1 MTDDLINHDT
11 HIIQD
16 TKLLSLNSKYATKLN
31 GTQNS
36 SVMFDFVNIIDKSK
50 DHLYMTM
57 AVQSA
62 EIPSSFYNVTTI
74 NNVTRVDR
82 DDIAAA
88 FDITIPVGN
97 YNADSYKTKFKELY
111 DAATP
116 SVVDIQ
122 LDGVTG
128 IFNLIETGVSA
139 ANFTIKAVG
148 STSYVLWGGEVGTD
162 YVFPVAGAAASF
174 GFPANFLGVTKIKL
188 SSDNLAG
195 TNVDSSQLKTTTL
208 IDTISVAATPFGLT
222 IFNSLGRET
231 LMKAKRIEEIDLELR
246 DQDDNLIDFNNA
258 EWCISIII
266 NTHRRVAFSEDRAR
280 GVIVNDKYKKR
291 VRAQEL
297 EELRGETEKELE
309 RMDFSEL
316 DDLMNN

>member
-16 TKLLSLNSKYATKLN
+16 TKLLSLNSKYASKLN

-36 SVMFDFVNIIDKSK
+36 RVLFDFVNIIDKSK

-62 EIPSSFYNVTTI
+62 EIPSSFYNVTI
-74 NNVTRVDR
+74 KNNITRVDR

-88 FDITIPVGN
+88 FDITMPVGN
-97 YNADSYKTKFKELY
+97 YNADTYLAKFKELY

-116 SVVDIQ
+116 SNVTIA
-122 LDGVTG
+122 LDAVTG
-128 IFNLIETGVSA
+128 IFNLQEA
-139 ANFTIKAVG
+139 LADFTIKSVG

-231 LMKAKRIEEIDLELR
+231 LMKAKRIEEVDLELR

>member
-36 SVMFDFVNIIDKSK
+36 RVLFDFVNIIDKSK

-62 EIPSSFYNVTTI
+62 EIPSSFYNVTI
-74 NNVTRVDR
+74 KNNITRVDR

-88 FDITIPVGN
+88 FDITMPVGN
-97 YNADSYKTKFKELY
+97 YNADTYLAKFKELY

-116 SVVDIQ
+116 SNVTIA
-122 LDGVTG
+122 LDAVTG
-128 IFNLIETGVSA
+128 IFNLQEA
-139 ANFTIKAVG
+139 LADFTIKSVG

-231 LMKAKRIEEIDLELR
+231 LMKAKRIEEVDLELR

-266 NTHRRVAFSEDRAR
+266 NTHRRVAFSEDKAR

>member
-16 TKLLSLNSKYATKLN
+16 TKLLSLNSKYASKLN

-36 SVMFDFVNIIDKSK
+36 RVLFDFVNIIDKSK

-62 EIPSSFYNVTTI
+62 EIPSSFYNVTI
-74 NNVTRVDR
+74 KNNITRVDR

-88 FDITIPVGN
+88 FDITMPVGN
-97 YNADSYKTKFKELY
+97 YNADTYLAKFKELY

-116 SVVDIQ
+116 SNVTIA
-122 LDGVTG
+122 LDAVTG
-128 IFNLIETGVSA
+128 IFNLQEA
-139 ANFTIKAVG
+139 LADFTIKSVG

-208 IDTISVAATPFGLT
+208 IDTISVTATPFGLT

>member
-16 TKLLSLNSKYATKLN
+16 TKLLSLNSKYASKLN

-36 SVMFDFVNIIDKSK
+36 RVLFDFVNIIDKSK

-62 EIPSSFYNVTTI
+62 EIPSSFYNVTI
-74 NNVTRVDR
+74 KNNITRVDR

-88 FDITIPVGN
+88 FDITMPVGN
-97 YNADSYKTKFKELY
+97 YNADTYLAKFKELY

-116 SVVDIQ
+116 SNVTIA
-122 LDGVTG
+122 LDAVTG
-128 IFNLIETGVSA
+128 IFNLQEA
-139 ANFTIKAVG
+139 LADFTIKSVG

-266 NTHRRVAFSEDRAR
+266 NTHRRVAFSEDKAR

>member
-16 TKLLSLNSKYATKLN
+16 TKLLSLNSKYASKLN

-36 SVMFDFVNIIDKSK
+36 RVLFDFVNIIDKSK

-62 EIPSSFYNVTTI
+62 EIPSSFYNVTI
-74 NNVTRVDR
+74 KNNITRVDR

-97 YNADSYKTKFKELY
+97 YNADTYLAKFKELY

-116 SVVDIQ
+116 SNVTIA
-122 LDGVTG
+122 LDAVTG
-128 IFNLIETGVSA
+128 IFNLQEA
-139 ANFTIKAVG
+139 LADFTIKSVG

-162 YVFPVAGAAASF
+162 YVFPVAGTAASF

-231 LMKAKRIEEIDLELR
+231 LMKAKRIEEVDLELR

>member
-16 TKLLSLNSKYATKLN
+16 TKLLSLNSKYASKLN

-36 SVMFDFVNIIDKSK
+36 RVLFDFVNIIDKSK

-62 EIPSSFYNVTTI
+62 EIPSSFYNVTI
-74 NNVTRVDR
+74 KNNITRVDR

-88 FDITIPVGN
+88 FDITMPVGN
-97 YNADSYKTKFKELY
+97 YNADTYLAKFKELY

-116 SVVDIQ
+116 SNVTIA
-122 LDGVTG
+122 LDAVTG
-128 IFNLIETGVSA
+128 IFNLQEA
-139 ANFTIKAVG
+139 LADFTIKSVG

-162 YVFPVAGAAASF
+162 YVFPVAGTAASF

-208 IDTISVAATPFGLT
+208 IDTISVTATPFGLT

-231 LMKAKRIEEIDLELR
+231 LMKAKRIEEVDLELR

>member
-16 TKLLSLNSKYATKLN
+16 TKLLSLNSKYASKLN

-36 SVMFDFVNIIDKSK
+36 RVLFDFVNIIDKSK

-62 EIPSSFYNVTTI
+62 EIPSSFYNVTI
-74 NNVTRVDR
+74 KNNITRVDR

-88 FDITIPVGN
+88 FDITMPVGN
-97 YNADSYKTKFKELY
+97 YNADTYLAKFKELY

-116 SVVDIQ
+116 SNVTIA
-122 LDGVTG
+122 LDAVTG
-128 IFNLIETGVSA
+128 IFNLQEA
-139 ANFTIKAVG
+139 LADFTIKSVG

-162 YVFPVAGAAASF
+162 YVFPVAGTAASF
-174 GFPANFLGVTKIKL
+174 GFPANFLGITKIKL

-208 IDTISVAATPFGLT
+208 IDTISVTATPFGLT

>member
-16 TKLLSLNSKYATKLN
+16 TKLLSLNSKYASKLN

-36 SVMFDFVNIIDKSK
+36 RVLFDFVNIIDKSK

-62 EIPSSFYNVTTI
+62 EIPSSFYNVTI
-74 NNVTRVDR
+74 KNNITRVDR

-97 YNADSYKTKFKELY
+97 YNADTYLAKFKELY

-116 SVVDIQ
+116 SNVTIA
-122 LDGVTG
+122 LDAVTG
-128 IFNLIETGVSA
+128 IFNLQEA
-139 ANFTIKAVG
+139 LADFTIKSVG

-208 IDTISVAATPFGLT
+208 IDTISVTATPFGLT

-231 LMKAKRIEEIDLELR
+231 LMKAKRIEEVDLELR

>member
-16 TKLLSLNSKYATKLN
+16 TKLLSLNSKYASKLN

-36 SVMFDFVNIIDKSK
+36 RVLFDFVNIIDKSK

-62 EIPSSFYNVTTI
+62 EIPSSFYNVTI
-74 NNVTRVDR
+74 KNNITRVDR

-88 FDITIPVGN
+88 FDITMPVGN
-97 YNADSYKTKFKELY
+97 YNADTYLAKFKELY

-116 SVVDIQ
+116 SNVTIA
-122 LDGVTG
+122 LDAVTG
-128 IFNLIETGVSA
+128 IFNLQEA
-139 ANFTIKAVG
+139 LADFTIKSVG

-162 YVFPVAGAAASF
+162 YVFPVAGTAASF

-231 LMKAKRIEEIDLELR
+231 LMKAKRIEEVDLELR

-266 NTHRRVAFSEDRAR
+266 NTHRRVAFSEDKAR

>member
-1 MTDDLINHDT
+1 MTDDLINYDT

-16 TKLLSLNSKYATKLN
+16 TKLLSLNSKYASKLN
-31 GTQNS
+31 GSKNS

-62 EIPSSFYNVTTI
+62 EIPSSFYNVTTN

-97 YNADSYKTKFKELY
+97 YNADTYLAKFKELY

-116 SVVDIQ
+116 SSVTIA
-122 LDGVTG
+122 LDAVTG
-128 IFNLIETGVSA
+128 IFNLQEA
-139 ANFTIKAVG
+139 LANFTIKSVG

-162 YVFPVAGAAASF
+162 YLFPTAGTAASF
-174 GFPANFLGVTKIKL
+174 GFPANFLGITKIKM

-208 IDTISVAATPFGLT
+208 VDTISVTATPFGLT

-231 LMKAKRIEEIDLELR
+231 LMKAKRIEEIDIQLR
-246 DQDDNLIDFNNA
+246 DQDNNLIDFNNTD
-258 EWCISIII
+258 WCVSIII

-280 GVIVNDKYKKR
+280 GIIVNDKYKKR

>member
-16 TKLLSLNSKYATKLN
+16 TKLLSLNSKYASKLN

-36 SVMFDFVNIIDKSK
+36 RVLFDFVNIIDKSK

-62 EIPSSFYNVTTI
+62 EIPSSFYNVTI
-74 NNVTRVDR
+74 KNNITRVDR

-88 FDITIPVGN
+88 FDITMPVGN
-97 YNADSYKTKFKELY
+97 YNADTYLAKFKELY

-116 SVVDIQ
+116 SNVTIA
-122 LDGVTG
+122 LDAVTG
-128 IFNLIETGVSA
+128 IFNLQEA
-139 ANFTIKAVG
+139 LADFTIKSVG

-162 YVFPVAGAAASF
+162 YVFPVAGTAASF
-174 GFPANFLGVTKIKL
+174 GFPANFLGITKIKL

-231 LMKAKRIEEIDLELR
+231 LMKAKRIEEVDLELR

>member
-16 TKLLSLNSKYATKLN
+16 TKLLSLNSKYASKLN

-36 SVMFDFVNIIDKSK
+36 RVLFDFVNIIDKSK

-62 EIPSSFYNVTTI
+62 EIPSSFYNVTI
-74 NNVTRVDR
+74 KNNITRVDR

-88 FDITIPVGN
+88 FDITMPVGN
-97 YNADSYKTKFKELY
+97 YNADTYLAKFKELY

-116 SVVDIQ
+116 SNVTIA
-122 LDGVTG
+122 LDAVTG
-128 IFNLIETGVSA
+128 IFNLQEA
-139 ANFTIKAVG
+139 LADFTIKSVG

-162 YVFPVAGAAASF
+162 YVFPVAGTAASF

-231 LMKAKRIEEIDLELR
+231 LMKAKRIEEVDLELR

>member
-1 MTDDLINHDT
+1 MTDDLINYDT

-16 TKLLSLNSKYATKLN
+16 TKLLSLNSKYASKLN
-31 GTQNS
+31 GTKNS

-62 EIPSSFYNVTTI
+62 EIPSSFYNVTVD

-88 FDITIPVGN
+88 FDITMPVGN
-97 YNADSYKTKFKELY
+97 YNADTYLAKFKELY

-116 SVVDIQ
+116 SSVTIV
-122 LDGVTG
+122 LDAVTG
-128 IFNLIETGVSA
+128 IFNLQEA
-139 ANFTIKAVG
+139 LANFTIKSVG

-162 YVFPVAGAAASF
+162 YVFPTAGTAASF

-208 IDTISVAATPFGLT
+208 VDTISVSAPPFGLT

-231 LMKAKRIEEIDLELR
+231 LMKAKRIEEIDIQLR
-246 DQDDNLIDFNNA
+246 DQDNNLIDFNNTD
-258 EWCISIII
+258 WCISIII

-280 GVIVNDKYKKR
+280 GIIVNDKYKKR

>member
-62 EIPSSFYNVTTI
+62 EIPSSFYNVTTN

-88 FDITIPVGN
+88 FDITMPVGN
-97 YNADSYKTKFKELY
+97 YNAGTYLAKFKELY

-116 SVVDIQ
+116 SSVTIA
-122 LDGVTG
+122 LDAVTG
-128 IFNLIETGVSA
+128 IFNLQEA
-139 ANFTIKAVG
+139 LANFTIKSVG

-162 YVFPVAGAAASF
+162 YLFPTAGTAASF
-174 GFPANFLGVTKIKL
+174 GFPANFLGITKIKM

-208 IDTISVAATPFGLT
+208 VDTISVTATPFGLT

-231 LMKAKRIEEIDLELR
+231 LMKAKRIEEIDIQLR
-246 DQDDNLIDFNNA
+246 DQDNNLIDFNNTD
-258 EWCISIII
+258 WCVSIII

-280 GVIVNDKYKKR
+280 GIIVNDKYKKR

>member
-16 TKLLSLNSKYATKLN
+16 TKLLSLNSKYASKLN
-31 GTQNS
+31 GTKNS

-62 EIPSSFYNVTTI
+62 EIPSSFYNVTVD

-88 FDITIPVGN
+88 FDITMPVGN
-97 YNADSYKTKFKELY
+97 YNGNTYLAKFKELY

-116 SVVDIQ
+116 SNVTIV
-122 LDGVTG
+122 LDAVTG
-128 IFNLIETGVSA
+128 IFNLQEA
-139 ANFTIKAVG
+139 LANFTIKSVG

-162 YVFPVAGAAASF
+162 YVFPTAGTAASF

-231 LMKAKRIEEIDLELR
+231 LMKAKRIEEIDIQLR
-246 DQDDNLIDFNNA
+246 DQDNNLIDFNNTD
-258 EWCISIII
+258 WCISIII

-280 GVIVNDKYKKR
+280 GIIVNDKYKKR

>member
-16 TKLLSLNSKYATKLN
+16 TKLLSLNSKYASKLN

-36 SVMFDFVNIIDKSK
+36 RVLFDFVNIIDKSK

-62 EIPSSFYNVTTI
+62 EIPSSFYNVTI
-74 NNVTRVDR
+74 KNNITRVDR

-88 FDITIPVGN
+88 FDITMPVGN
-97 YNADSYKTKFKELY
+97 YNADTYLAKFKELY

-116 SVVDIQ
+116 SNVTIA
-122 LDGVTG
+122 LDAVTG
-128 IFNLIETGVSA
+128 IFNLQEA
-139 ANFTIKAVG
+139 LANFTIKSVG

-208 IDTISVAATPFGLT
+208 IDTISVTATPFGLT

-266 NTHRRVAFSEDRAR
+266 NTHRRVAFSEDKAR

>member
-16 TKLLSLNSKYATKLN
+16 TKLLSLNSKYASKLN

-36 SVMFDFVNIIDKSK
+36 RVLFDFVNIIDKSK

-62 EIPSSFYNVTTI
+62 EIPSSFYNVTI
-74 NNVTRVDR
+74 KNNITRVDR

-88 FDITIPVGN
+88 FDITMPVGN
-97 YNADSYKTKFKELY
+97 YNADTYLAKFKELY

-116 SVVDIQ
+116 SNVTIA
-122 LDGVTG
+122 LDAVTG
-128 IFNLIETGVSA
+128 IFNLQEA
-139 ANFTIKAVG
+139 LADFTIKSVG

-208 IDTISVAATPFGLT
+208 IDTISVTATPFGLT

-266 NTHRRVAFSEDRAR
+266 NTHRRVAFSEDKAR

>member
-16 TKLLSLNSKYATKLN
+16 TKLLSLNSKYASKLN

-36 SVMFDFVNIIDKSK
+36 RVLFDFVNIIDKSK

-62 EIPSSFYNVTTI
+62 EIPSSFYNVTI
-74 NNVTRVDR
+74 KNNITRVDR

-88 FDITIPVGN
+88 FDITMPVGN
-97 YNADSYKTKFKELY
+97 YNADTYLAKFKELY

-116 SVVDIQ
+116 SNVTIA
-122 LDGVTG
+122 LDAVTG
-128 IFNLIETGVSA
+128 IFNLQEA
-139 ANFTIKAVG
+139 LADFTIKSVG

-174 GFPANFLGVTKIKL
+174 GFPANFLGITKIKL

-231 LMKAKRIEEIDLELR
+231 LMKAKRIEEVDLELR

>member
-1 MTDDLINHDT
+1 
-11 HIIQD
+11 
-16 TKLLSLNSKYATKLN
+16 
-31 GTQNS
+31 
-36 SVMFDFVNIIDKSK
+36 MFDFVNIIDKSK

-62 EIPSSFYNVTTI
+62 EIPSSFYNVTVD

-88 FDITIPVGN
+88 FDITMPVGN
-97 YNADSYKTKFKELY
+97 YNGNTYLAKFKELY

-116 SVVDIQ
+116 SNVTIV
-122 LDGVTG
+122 LDAVTG
-128 IFNLIETGVSA
+128 IFNLQEA
-139 ANFTIKAVG
+139 LANFTIKSVG

-162 YVFPVAGAAASF
+162 YVFPTAGTAASF

-208 IDTISVAATPFGLT
+208 VDTISVSAPPFGLT

-231 LMKAKRIEEIDLELR
+231 LMKAKRIEEIDIQLR
-246 DQDDNLIDFNNA
+246 DQDNNLIDFNNTD
-258 EWCISIII
+258 WCISIII

-280 GVIVNDKYKKR
+280 GIIVNDKYKKR

>member
-16 TKLLSLNSKYATKLN
+16 TKLLSLNSKFANKLN
-31 GTQNS
+31 GSKNS
-36 SVMFDFVNIIDKSK
+36 RVMFDFVNIIDKSK

-62 EIPSSFYNVTTI
+62 EIPSSFYNVTI
-74 NNVTRVDR
+74 KNNITRVDR

-88 FDITIPVGN
+88 FDITMPVGN
-97 YNADSYKTKFKELY
+97 YNADTYLAKFKELY

-116 SVVDIQ
+116 SNVTIA
-122 LDGVTG
+122 LDAVTG
-128 IFNLIETGVSA
+128 IFNLQEA
-139 ANFTIKAVG
+139 LANFTIKSVG

-208 IDTISVAATPFGLT
+208 IDTISVTATPFGLT

-266 NTHRRVAFSEDRAR
+266 NTHRRVAFSEDKAR

>member
-16 TKLLSLNSKYATKLN
+16 TKLLSLNSKYASKLN

-36 SVMFDFVNIIDKSK
+36 RVLFDFVNIIDKSK

-62 EIPSSFYNVTTI
+62 EIPSSFYNVTI
-74 NNVTRVDR
+74 KNNITRVDR

-97 YNADSYKTKFKELY
+97 YNADTYLAKFKELY

-116 SVVDIQ
+116 SNVTIA
-122 LDGVTG
+122 LDAVTG
-128 IFNLIETGVSA
+128 IFNLQEA
-139 ANFTIKAVG
+139 LADFTIKSVG

-174 GFPANFLGVTKIKL
+174 GFPANFLGITKIKL

-231 LMKAKRIEEIDLELR
+231 LMKAKRIEEVDLELR

>member
-1 MTDDLINHDT
+1 
-11 HIIQD
+11 
-16 TKLLSLNSKYATKLN
+16 
-31 GTQNS
+31 
-36 SVMFDFVNIIDKSK
+36 
-50 DHLYMTM
+50 M

-62 EIPSSFYNVTTI
+62 EIPSSFYNVTVD

-88 FDITIPVGN
+88 FDITMPVGN
-97 YNADSYKTKFKELY
+97 YNGNTYLAKFKELY

-116 SVVDIQ
+116 SNVTIV
-122 LDGVTG
+122 LDAVTG
-128 IFNLIETGVSA
+128 IFNLQEA
-139 ANFTIKAVG
+139 LANFTIKSVG

-162 YVFPVAGAAASF
+162 YVFPTAGTAASF

-208 IDTISVAATPFGLT
+208 VDTISVSAPPFGLT

-231 LMKAKRIEEIDLELR
+231 LMKAKRIEEIDIQLR
-246 DQDDNLIDFNNA
+246 DQDNNLIDFNNTD
-258 EWCISIII
+258 WCISIII

-280 GVIVNDKYKKR
+280 GIIVNDKYKKR

>member
-16 TKLLSLNSKYATKLN
+16 TKLLSLNSKYASKLN

-36 SVMFDFVNIIDKSK
+36 RVLFDFVNIIDKSK

-62 EIPSSFYNVTTI
+62 EIPSSFYNVTI
-74 NNVTRVDR
+74 KNNITRVDR

-88 FDITIPVGN
+88 FDITMPVGN
-97 YNADSYKTKFKELY
+97 YNADTYLAKFKELY
-111 DAATP
+111 DAVTP
-116 SVVDIQ
+116 SNVTIA
-122 LDGVTG
+122 LDAVTG
-128 IFNLIETGVSA
+128 IFNLQEA
-139 ANFTIKAVG
+139 LADFTIKSVG

-162 YVFPVAGAAASF
+162 YVFQKAASGAAASF

-208 IDTISVAATPFGLT
+208 IDTVSVTATPFGLT

-266 NTHRRVAFSEDRAR
+266 NTHRRVAFSEDKAR

>member
-1 MTDDLINHDT
+1 
-11 HIIQD
+11 
-16 TKLLSLNSKYATKLN
+16 
-31 GTQNS
+31 
-36 SVMFDFVNIIDKSK
+36 
-50 DHLYMTM
+50 M

-62 EIPSSFYNVTTI
+62 EIPSSFYNVTI
-74 NNVTRVDR
+74 KNNITRVDR

-88 FDITIPVGN
+88 FDITMPVGN
-97 YNADSYKTKFKELY
+97 YNADTYLAKFKELY
-111 DAATP
+111 DAVTP
-116 SVVDIQ
+116 SNVTIA
-122 LDGVTG
+122 LDAVTG
-128 IFNLIETGVSA
+128 IFNLQEA
-139 ANFTIKAVG
+139 LADFTIKSVG

-162 YVFPVAGAAASF
+162 YVFQKAASGAAASF

-208 IDTISVAATPFGLT
+208 IDTVSVTATPFGLT

-266 NTHRRVAFSEDRAR
+266 NTHRRVAFSEDKAR

>member
-16 TKLLSLNSKYATKLN
+16 TKLLSLNSKYASKLN

-36 SVMFDFVNIIDKSK
+36 RVLFDFVNIIDKSK

-62 EIPSSFYNVTTI
+62 EIPSSFYNVTI
-74 NNVTRVDR
+74 KNNITRVDR

-97 YNADSYKTKFKELY
+97 YNADTYLAKFKELY

-116 SVVDIQ
+116 SNVTIA
-122 LDGVTG
+122 LDAVTG
-128 IFNLIETGVSA
+128 IFNLQEA
-139 ANFTIKAVG
+139 LADFTIKSVG

-162 YVFPVAGAAASF
+162 YVFPVAGTAASF

-266 NTHRRVAFSEDRAR
+266 NTHRRVAFSEDKAR

>member
-1 MTDDLINHDT
+1 
-11 HIIQD
+11 
-16 TKLLSLNSKYATKLN
+16 
-31 GTQNS
+31 
-36 SVMFDFVNIIDKSK
+36 
-50 DHLYMTM
+50 MTM

-62 EIPSSFYNVTTI
+62 EIPSSFYNVTI
-74 NNVTRVDR
+74 KNNITRVDR

-97 YNADSYKTKFKELY
+97 YNADTYLAKFKELY

-116 SVVDIQ
+116 SNVTIA
-122 LDGVTG
+122 LDAVTG
-128 IFNLIETGVSA
+128 IFNLQEA
-139 ANFTIKAVG
+139 LADFTIKSVG

-162 YVFPVAGAAASF
+162 YVFPVAGTAASF
-174 GFPANFLGVTKIKL
+174 GFPANFLGITKIKL

>member
-16 TKLLSLNSKYATKLN
+16 TKLLSLNSKYASKLN

-62 EIPSSFYNVTTI
+62 EIPSSFYNVTI
-74 NNVTRVDR
+74 KNNITRVDR

-97 YNADSYKTKFKELY
+97 YNADTYLAKFKELY

-116 SVVDIQ
+116 SNVTIA
-122 LDGVTG
+122 LDAVTG
-128 IFNLIETGVSA
+128 IFNLQEA
-139 ANFTIKAVG
+139 LANFTIKSVG

-162 YVFPVAGAAASF
+162 YVFPTAGTAASF

-208 IDTISVAATPFGLT
+208 VDTISVSAPPFGLT

>member
-16 TKLLSLNSKYATKLN
+16 TKLLSLNSKYASKLN

-36 SVMFDFVNIIDKSK
+36 RVLFDFVNIIDKSK

-62 EIPSSFYNVTTI
+62 EIPSSFYNVTI
-74 NNVTRVDR
+74 KNNITRVDR

-88 FDITIPVGN
+88 FDITMPVGN
-97 YNADSYKTKFKELY
+97 YNADTYLAKFKELY

-116 SVVDIQ
+116 SNVTIA
-122 LDGVTG
+122 LDAVTG
-128 IFNLIETGVSA
+128 IFNLQEA
-139 ANFTIKAVG
+139 LADFTIKSVG

-162 YVFPVAGAAASF
+162 YVFPVAGDAASF

-208 IDTISVAATPFGLT
+208 IDTISVTATPFGLT

>member
-16 TKLLSLNSKYATKLN
+16 TKLLSLNSKYASKLN

-36 SVMFDFVNIIDKSK
+36 RVLFDFVNIIDKSK

-62 EIPSSFYNVTTI
+62 EIPSSFYNVTI
-74 NNVTRVDR
+74 KNNITRVDR

-88 FDITIPVGN
+88 FDITMPVGN
-97 YNADSYKTKFKELY
+97 YNGNTYLAKFKELY

-116 SVVDIQ
+116 SNVTIA
-122 LDGVTG
+122 LDAVTG
-128 IFNLIETGVSA
+128 IFNLQEA
-139 ANFTIKAVG
+139 LADFTIKSVG

-266 NTHRRVAFSEDRAR
+266 NTHRRVAFSEDKAR

>member
-16 TKLLSLNSKYATKLN
+16 TKLLSLNSKFANKLN
-31 GTQNS
+31 GSKNS
-36 SVMFDFVNIIDKSK
+36 RVMFDFVNIIDKSK
-50 DHLYMTM
+50 DHLYITM

-62 EIPSSFYNVTTI
+62 EIPSSFYNVTTN

-97 YNADSYKTKFKELY
+97 YNADTYLAKFKELY

-116 SVVDIQ
+116 SNVTIV
-122 LDGVTG
+122 LDAATG
-128 IFNLIETGVSA
+128 IFNLQEA
-139 ANFTIKAVG
+139 LANFTIKSVG
-148 STSYVLWGGEVGTD
+148 STSYVLWGGAVGTD
-162 YVFPVAGAAASF
+162 YVFPTAGTAASF
-174 GFPANFLGVTKIKL
+174 GFPANFLGVTKIKI

-208 IDTISVAATPFGLT
+208 VDTISVSAPPFGLT

-231 LMKAKRIEEIDLELR
+231 LMKAKRIEEIDIQLR
-246 DQDDNLIDFNNA
+246 DQDNNLIDFNNTD
-258 EWCISIII
+258 WCISIII

-280 GVIVNDKYKKR
+280 GMIVNDKYKKR

>member
-1 MTDDLINHDT
+1 MTDDLINYDT

-16 TKLLSLNSKYATKLN
+16 TKLLSLNSKYASKLN
-31 GTQNS
+31 GSKNS

-62 EIPSSFYNVTTI
+62 EIPSSFYNVTT
-74 NNVTRVDR
+74 NSNVTRVDR

-97 YNADSYKTKFKELY
+97 YNADTYLAKFKELY

-116 SVVDIQ
+116 SSVTIA
-122 LDGVTG
+122 LDAVTG
-128 IFNLIETGVSA
+128 IFNLQEA
-139 ANFTIKAVG
+139 LANFTIKSVG

-162 YVFPVAGAAASF
+162 YLFPTAGTAASF
-174 GFPANFLGVTKIKL
+174 GFPANFLGITKIKM

-208 IDTISVAATPFGLT
+208 VDTISVTATPFGLT

-231 LMKAKRIEEIDLELR
+231 LMKAKRIEEIDIQLR
-246 DQDDNLIDFNNA
+246 DQDNNLIDFNNTD
-258 EWCISIII
+258 WCVSIII

-280 GVIVNDKYKKR
+280 GIIVNDKYKKR

>member
-16 TKLLSLNSKYATKLN
+16 TKLLSLNSKYASKLN

-36 SVMFDFVNIIDKSK
+36 RVLFDFVNIIDKSK

-62 EIPSSFYNVTTI
+62 EIPSSFYNVTI
-74 NNVTRVDR
+74 NNNITRVDR

-88 FDITIPVGN
+88 FDITMPVGN
-97 YNADSYKTKFKELY
+97 YNADTYLAKFKELY

-116 SVVDIQ
+116 SNVTIA
-122 LDGVTG
+122 LDAVTG
-128 IFNLIETGVSA
+128 IFNLQEA
-139 ANFTIKAVG
+139 LADFTIKSVG

-231 LMKAKRIEEIDLELR
+231 LMKAKRIEEVDLELR
-246 DQDDNLIDFNNA
+246 DQDDNLIDFNNT

>member
-16 TKLLSLNSKYATKLN
+16 TKLLSLNSKYASKLN

-36 SVMFDFVNIIDKSK
+36 RVLFDFVNIIDKSK

-62 EIPSSFYNVTTI
+62 EIPSSFYNVTI
-74 NNVTRVDR
+74 KNNITRVDR

-88 FDITIPVGN
+88 FDITMPVGN
-97 YNADSYKTKFKELY
+97 YNADTYLAKFKELY

-116 SVVDIQ
+116 SNVTIA
-122 LDGVTG
+122 LDAVTG
-128 IFNLIETGVSA
+128 IFNLQEA
-139 ANFTIKAVG
+139 LADFTIKSVG

-162 YVFPVAGAAASF
+162 YVFPVAGTAASF

-208 IDTISVAATPFGLT
+208 IDTISVTATPFGLT

>member
-16 TKLLSLNSKYATKLN
+16 TKLLSLNSKYASKLN

-36 SVMFDFVNIIDKSK
+36 RVLFDFVNIIDKSK

-62 EIPSSFYNVTTI
+62 EIPSSFYNVTI
-74 NNVTRVDR
+74 KNNITRVDR

-88 FDITIPVGN
+88 FDITMPVGN
-97 YNADSYKTKFKELY
+97 YNADTYLAKFKELY

-116 SVVDIQ
+116 SNVTIA
-122 LDGVTG
+122 LDAVTG
-128 IFNLIETGVSA
+128 IFNLQEA
-139 ANFTIKAVG
+139 LADFTIKSVG